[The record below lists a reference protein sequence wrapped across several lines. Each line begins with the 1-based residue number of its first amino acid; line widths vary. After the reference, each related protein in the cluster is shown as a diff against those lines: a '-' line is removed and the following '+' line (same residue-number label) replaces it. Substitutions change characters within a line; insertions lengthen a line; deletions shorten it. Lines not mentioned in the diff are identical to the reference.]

1 MSNGS
6 PATIHVWKLSTGS
19 EEGYETIPPV
29 NPQDLHVENRRTAVR
44 NRNPGT
50 HRRDQTPGNRYLSRD
65 DLAAEAGSSNDRLD
79 AENDI
84 ETTG

>member
-1 MSNGS
+1 MSTGS
-6 PATIHVWKLSTGS
+6 PATAHVWKLSTGS

-29 NPQDLHVENRRTAVR
+29 NPQNLSVEHRRSAVR
-44 NRNPGT
+44 DRNPGT
-50 HRRDQTPGNRYLSRD
+50 HRREQTPGNRHQVRD
-65 DLAAEAGSSNDRLD
+65 DLASEAGSSNDRLD

>member
-6 PATIHVWKLSTGS
+6 PATGHVWKLSTGS

-44 NRNPGT
+44 NRNSGT
-50 HRRDQTPGNRYLSRD
+50 NRRDQTPGNRYQS
-65 DLAAEAGSSNDRLD
+65 DLAAEARSSNDRMD
-79 AENDI
+79 SENDI